1 MRRQLTFVV
10 VVLALVVSMVSIMP
24 SHQVMAG
31 SNGQQLL
38 FQKASGSGAQGIAW
52 IRVYGTNHNGQ
63 SVSWYREFNPLV
75 NEYRLSNWW
84 WKGSL
89 YVDYGVRYPDG
100 RRVYNGC
107 SLSIPTSMS
116 GDWVRILID
125 VRSSWPGCTK
135 G

>member
-1 MRRQLTFVV
+1 MRQRLVFAV
-10 VVLALVVSMVSIMP
+10 VVLAFLVGMASLIPTP
-24 SHQVMAG
+24 SVYAG
-31 SNGQQLL
+31 SNGQQLW
-38 FQKASGSGAQGIAW
+38 FQKATNSGAQGIAW
-52 IRVYGTNHNGQ
+52 IRVYGTNQNGQ

-125 VRSSWPGCTK
+125 VRSSSPGCTK